1 MEDVSGEKR
10 SLNYPTSCM
19 DTGFLNFI
27 PPPLVFVAC
36 FSLDCDGYGL
46 IGVLGFGWSVAGGC
60 RCLYR
65 EQLCD
70 LVYWL

>member
-1 MEDVSGEKR
+1 MFQVRKDLSITLQVEWILG
-10 SLNYPTSCM
+10 SLIL
-19 DTGFLNFI
+19 FLLPWF
-27 PPPLVFVAC
+27 FVAC